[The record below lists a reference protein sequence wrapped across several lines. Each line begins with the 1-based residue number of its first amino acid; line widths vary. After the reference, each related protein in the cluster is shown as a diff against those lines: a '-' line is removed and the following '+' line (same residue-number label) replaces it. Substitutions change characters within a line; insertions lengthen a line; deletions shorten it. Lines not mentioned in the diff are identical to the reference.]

1 MKKLILLSILLIVGC
16 DNPLQDEIDSLESQV
31 QIQQQYIDSLY
42 TIMDSSSIEL
52 NWILL
57 RDKNAKTNSGDGYI
71 LWVAGTDLMLTPPGY
86 TIRKI
91 ICENYMCVDSTGN
104 LKFGII
110 GTPDLYTY
118 DLSDSYY
125 SDEDTSYYAVKG
137 NMDLYGG
144 GYYYSDESR
153 IIHNHNNMTVTLF
166 SNRASTSSYHA
177 NISDEPIGGIFD
189 INPISSGLEIVDY
202 QIKD

>member
-1 MKKLILLSILLIVGC
+1 MKKLLLSILLIVGC
-16 DNPLQDEIDSLESQV
+16 DNPLQDEFDSLESQV

-42 TIMDSSSIEL
+42 TMLDSSSIEL

-86 TIRKI
+86 TLRKI

-104 LKFGII
+104 LKFGPYS
-110 GTPDLYTY
+110 TPNLYTY